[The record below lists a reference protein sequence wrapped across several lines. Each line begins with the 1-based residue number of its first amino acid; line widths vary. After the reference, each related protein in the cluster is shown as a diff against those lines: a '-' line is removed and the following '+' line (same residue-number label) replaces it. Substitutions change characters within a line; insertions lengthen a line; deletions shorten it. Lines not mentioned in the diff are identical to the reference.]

1 MYKKVAIYI
10 TVIALTGLVFAGVSF
25 AKNPAHGKVPDGQ
38 AGNSRISHAYFNEK
52 DPDTWEIVE
61 DGAWGKMRYSHEAAD
76 FSFNFNGHGLEPGMA
91 YTLIYY
97 PDPWPGSGL
106 ICLGDGIACIDGNI
120 HIKNTVDTGDLP
132 LMNDENYPD
141 GAKIWLVLT
150 SDVDCVMQE
159 MIGWNP
165 VEYLFEYN
173 LITFDDT
180 DF

>member
-1 MYKKVAIYI
+1 
-10 TVIALTGLVFAGVSF
+10 
-25 AKNPAHGKVPDGQ
+25 
-38 AGNSRISHAYFNEK
+38 
-52 DPDTWEIVE
+52 
-61 DGAWGKMRYSHEAAD
+61 MRYSHEAVD
-76 FSFNFNGHGLEPGMA
+76 FNFVFNGHGLEYGME

-106 ICLGDGIACIDGNI
+106 ICLGDGIVNIDGDV

-132 LMNDENYPD
+132 IMNDENYPD

-150 SDVDCVMQE
+150 SDVDCMMQE

-165 VEYLFEYN
+165 AEYLFEYD